1 MPVRFMLLIIPLAAM
16 PLPAALALTFLIGE
30 LAGALVNWAV
40 YGFAWNRRAISPWG
54 PRDERTAPRRPTDR
68 LPILGWWGL
77 RREAPIHGPRFWV
90 RPMLV
95 ELLMGVG
102 FAALYWWEVGRQ
114 GLLTEQFAALS
125 KGGLVPVG
133 LAAPTWITLATF
145 ASHALLITLMA
156 AASLIDID
164 EKLIP
169 DEVTVPGT
177 LLGLTLATLLPMS
190 LLPHAA
196 IQDAAPAVGVKVALP
211 LDADAEGGTLTVE
224 PTTFAA
230 PADWP
235 AVLAGPHNIRALA
248 IGLGCYALWCF
259 ALTPR
264 LWRRR
269 RGLAFGLAILLARV
283 RRELARPPLLWI
295 MLAGFVAIP
304 LVWYY
309 DGAPWAGLLTALV
322 GMIGASALVWA
333 VRIVGSAALRREAL
347 GFGDV
352 LLMMMIGTFVGWQAG
367 VMVFFLSPF
376 AALFVGLLQLILRRD
391 DEIYYGPFLCLA
403 TLAVVV
409 RWGHFWNA
417 DTPLQQVFDVWW
429 LVPTL
434 LAAAVVLLGAMLVL
448 WRNLKEGL
456 FGQADSDDAPH

>member
-1 MPVRFMLLIIPLAAM
+1 MNSFLPLAAV
-16 PLPAALALTFLIGE
+16 PQPAALALTFLVGVI
-30 LAGALVNWAV
+30 AGALVNWAV

-54 PRDERTAPRRPTDR
+54 PRDERASARRASDR
-68 LPILGWWGL
+68 IPILGWWGL
-77 RREAPIHGPRFWV
+77 RRDAVVHGPRFWV
-90 RPMLV
+90 RPMAV

-102 FAALYWWEVGRQ
+102 FAALYWWEVEHQ
-114 GLLTEQFAALS
+114 GLLAEQFAAFAQGALPP
-125 KGGLVPVG
+125 GAVVAPV
-133 LAAPTWITLATF
+133 WITLATF
-145 ASHALLITLMA
+145 ASHALLLTLMA

-190 LLPHAA
+190 LLPQAA
-196 IQDAAPAVGVKVALP
+196 IRDAAPPVGVEVALP
-211 LDADAEGGTLTVE
+211 PQLNAGGGTLTVE

-230 PADWP
+230 PAEWP
-235 AVLAGPHNIRALA
+235 AALTGPHNPRALA
-248 IGLGCYALWCF
+248 IGLGCYALWGF

-264 LWRRR
+264 LWRKR
-269 RGLAFGLAILLARV
+269 RGLAFGLGVLLARV

-295 MLAGFVAIP
+295 MLVGFAAITA
-304 LVWYY
+304 VWFY
-309 DGAPWAGLLTALV
+309 DGAAWAGLLTALV

-333 VRIVGSAALRREAL
+333 MRIVGSAALRREAL

-352 LLMMMIGTFVGWQAG
+352 LLMMMIGTFIGWQAG

-417 DTPLQQVFDVWW
+417 DTPLQQVFGEWW
-429 LVPTL
+429 LVPTM

-448 WRNLKEGL
+448 WRNLKEG
-456 FGQADSDDAPH
+456 FARD

>member
-1 MPVRFMLLIIPLAAM
+1 MLAPTPLAVV
-16 PLPAALALTFLIGE
+16 PLPAALAAAFVGGLI
-30 LAGALVNWAV
+30 AGALVNWAV

-54 PRDERTAPRRPTDR
+54 PRDERAAPRRATDR
-68 LPILGWWGL
+68 LPIAGWWGL
-77 RREAPIHGPRFWV
+77 RRETPIHGPRFWV
-90 RPMLV
+90 RPMVV

-102 FAALYWWEVGRQ
+102 WAALYWWEVGRQ
-114 GLLTEQFAALS
+114 GLLAEQFAALAQ
-125 KGGLVPVG
+125 GVLPPGAVE
-133 LAAPTWITLATF
+133 APTWITIAAF
-145 ASHALLITLMA
+145 ASHALLVTLMA

-190 LLPHAA
+190 LLPFAS
-196 IQDAAPAVGVKVALP
+196 IRNAAPQVGVQVVLP
-211 LDADAEGGTLTVE
+211 AQMNAGGGTLAVE
-224 PTTFAA
+224 PTTFAS

-235 AVLAGPHNIRALA
+235 AVLAGPHNINALA

-264 LWRRR
+264 LMRWR
-269 RGLAFGLAILLARV
+269 RGLMFGLGVLLARV

-295 MLAGFVAIP
+295 ALAGLAAITA
-304 LVWYY
+304 VWLY
-309 DGAPWAGLLTALV
+309 DGAAWAGLLTALV

-333 VRIVGSAALRREAL
+333 MRIVGSAALRREAL

-352 LLMMMIGTFVGWQAG
+352 LLMMMIGTFIGWQAG

-376 AALFVGLLQLILRRD
+376 AALLVGLLQLVLRRD

-403 TLAVVV
+403 TLAVIV

-429 LVPTL
+429 LVPAL

-448 WRNLKEGL
+448 WRNLKEGFL
-456 FGQADSDDAPH
+456 GHADGEDAP

>member
-1 MPVRFMLLIIPLAAM
+1 MLLPISLAAN
-16 PLPAALALTFLIGE
+16 LQPAALFVAFVIGV

-40 YGFAWNRRAISPWG
+40 YGFAWNHRPISPWG
-54 PRDERTAPRRPTDR
+54 PRDERASARRATDR
-68 LPILGWWGL
+68 IPILGWWGL
-77 RREAPIHGPRFWV
+77 RRDASVHGPHFWV
-90 RPMLV
+90 RPMMV
-95 ELLMGVG
+95 ELLLGVG
-102 FAALYWWEVGRQ
+102 WAALYWWEVGRQ
-114 GLLTEQFAALS
+114 GLLAEQFAALAQ
-125 KGGLVPVG
+125 GVLPPGAIL
-133 LAAPTWITLATF
+133 APTWITLATF
-145 ASHALLITLMA
+145 VSHALLVTLMA

-190 LLPHAA
+190 LLPFAS
-196 IQDAAPAVGVKVALP
+196 IRNAAPQVGVQVALSAQI
-211 LDADAEGGTLTVE
+211 DSGGGILTVE
-224 PTTFAA
+224 PTTFAS

-235 AVLAGPHNIRALA
+235 AALAGPHNICALA

-264 LWRRR
+264 LMRWRR
-269 RGLAFGLAILLARV
+269 GMVFGLGVVLARV

-295 MLAGFVAIP
+295 ALAGFAVITA
-304 LVWYY
+304 VWYY

-333 VRIVGSAALRREAL
+333 MRIVGSAALRREAL

-352 LLMMMIGTFVGWQAG
+352 LLMMMIGTFIGWQAG
-367 VMVFFLSPF
+367 VMVFFISPF
-376 AALFVGLLQLILRRD
+376 AALLVGLLQLILRRD

-417 DTPLQQVFDVWW
+417 DTPLQQVFEVWW
-429 LVPTL
+429 LVPAL

-456 FGQADSDDAPH
+456 LGHADGEDAPP

>member
-1 MPVRFMLLIIPLAAM
+1 MLLPIPFAVV
-16 PLPAALALTFLIGE
+16 PLPTALALAFVGGVI
-30 LAGALVNWAV
+30 AGALVNWAV
-40 YGFAWNRRAISPWG
+40 YGFAWNHRAISPWG
-54 PRDERTAPRRPTDR
+54 PRDEQASARRPTDR
-68 LPILGWWGL
+68 VPIIGWWGL
-77 RREAPIHGPRFWV
+77 RRDESIHGPRFWL
-90 RPMLV
+90 RPMIV

-114 GLLTEQFAALS
+114 GLLAEQFAALAQ
-125 KGGLVPVG
+125 GALPPGAIV
-133 LAAPTWITLATF
+133 APTWITLATF
-145 ASHALLITLMA
+145 ASHALLVTLMA

-190 LLPHAA
+190 LLPFASLRP
-196 IQDAAPAVGVKVALP
+196 AAPPVGVVVALP
-211 LDADAEGGTLTVE
+211 AQINAGGGLLSVE
-224 PTTFAA
+224 PTTFAS

-235 AVLAGPHNIRALA
+235 AALAGPHNIRALA

-269 RGLAFGLAILLARV
+269 RGLVFGLAVLLARV

-295 MLAGFVAIP
+295 VLAGFAAIIA
-304 LVWYY
+304 VWFY

-333 VRIVGSAALRREAL
+333 MRIVGSAALRREAL

-352 LLMMMIGTFVGWQAG
+352 LLMMMIGTFIGWQAG

-376 AALFVGLLQLILRRD
+376 AALFVGLLQLVLRRD

-417 DTPLQQVFDVWW
+417 DAPLQQVFGEWW
-429 LVPTL
+429 LVPAL

-448 WRNLKEGL
+448 WRNLKEGFL
-456 FGQADSDDAPH
+456 GQADGEET